1 MRWKTLY
8 WNIIFSLKH
17 GSVQTHDNFVNSYPY
32 IITFCLLSHFIYIY
46 IYNEILIKRFS
57 EKNLC
62 LSSYQTILYFY
73 YHRYT
78 LSQYPGGDCSTNWE
92 KCQIFKILWG
102 ETQEKIS
109 TRETTKP
116 IGRQRS
122 PLGRQRNPLGM
133 KWKPSEL
140 NCQIYSADLK
150 IYIPDWA
157 KITEM
162 AE

>member
-73 YHRYT
+73 YHQYT

-92 KCQIFKILWG
+92 KCQILKILW
-102 ETQEKIS
+102 
-109 TRETTKP
+109 TRRKFP
-116 IGRQRS
+116 
-122 PLGRQRNPLGM
+122 PGRQRNPLGDNEAHWGDNETHWGWNENPVSWTV
-133 KWKPSEL
+133 K
-140 NCQIYSADLK
+140 
-150 IYIPDWA
+150 YIA
-157 KITEM
+157 QT
-162 AE
+162 